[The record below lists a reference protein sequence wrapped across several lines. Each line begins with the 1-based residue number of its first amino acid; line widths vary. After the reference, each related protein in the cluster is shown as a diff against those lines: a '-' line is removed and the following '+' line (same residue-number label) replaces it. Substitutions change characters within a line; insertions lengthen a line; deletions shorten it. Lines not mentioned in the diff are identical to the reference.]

1 MHKLTS
7 LFVVDVELMV
17 GVAVVCNS
25 SSNSSSIVVVKEEDG
40 RMHA

>member
-17 GVAVVCNS
+17 GVAVDATDAVT
-25 SSNSSSIVVVKEEDG
+25 VVV
-40 RMHA
+40 

>member
-17 GVAVVCNS
+17 GVAVVVT
-25 SSNSSSIVVVKEEDG
+25 VVVTVVV
-40 RMHA
+40 